1 MLRTILQNFWNIT
14 CILFC
19 ILLITIF
26 INFILTFI
34 VTTIDMFKKR
44 KIKDEI
50 IAQLKK
56 DMDNFIQDLNNESID
71 KDDKN

>member
-44 KIKDEI
+44 SN
-50 IAQLKK
+50 AVTVLT
-56 DMDNFIQDLNNESID
+56 L
-71 KDDKN
+71 